1 MSNES
6 RCFCANFK
14 QLYFG
19 LAAPHSSQTSLT
31 IILLGLVLPFACTRP
46 AWSAAA
52 SQSNSAFVV
61 IDAPGAAAAMYRG
74 TVALAIDS
82 AGDVAG
88 VYSDSNNVVHSFVR
102 SAAGTITDFDGP
114 PVNETADEATIPM
127 GFDAAGDLV
136 GVYVDATGRTHGFM
150 RTAAGVITSIDVP
163 QNIPVG
169 NGISGDTIPTYVDP
183 AGDVAGIYVDSNQV
197 THGFLLPFG
206 GSIVTFEAASLTG
219 GQGGDSPGTDF
230 VTVNTAGE
238 SAGTYVDV
246 NSVVHGFI
254 RSSSGTITTINVSA
268 AGTGSGQGTAI
279 TALDSAGDVGGLY
292 TDANNVAH
300 GFVRSSSGTISTF
313 DPPATAG
320 TSPGIFPFSYP
331 FRFDAAG
338 DLSGVYLDSNDV
350 LYGFVRSSN
359 GTISSFTAPDAAP
372 MPTST
377 SKSISRLYR
386 HSKFGA
392 KFRSFAQ
399 HKLRLVGGFP
409 SAMKHKASLLQA
421 ADITTSLPALPA
433 EIDGTAGLA
442 INSPGAIAGIYT
454 DSESGLHSFIRMPGG
469 ALTEFAAPDAGQGVY
484 QGTVAFA
491 INDSGTVAGTY
502 LDTNSELHGF
512 VAALGQVATTVDLT
526 AAPTSAVYS
535 QPVTLT
541 AQVAA
546 GTAMPPDGE
555 TVQFLIGSTA
565 LGNGSTSKGAAT
577 LTTTALPV
585 ATNSITAA
593 YVGDTTYAGSTSN
606 AVTVKVG
613 TATTSIRL
621 ASSPNPS
628 TVGQAVAFTATVTGE
643 YGGTATGTITFSN
656 GSTVLGSAPLNGDV
670 ASLSDSSLAAG
681 TFNVVAAYA
690 GDSNFQASSS
700 AAVAQVVNAATLP
713 GFSLTAS
720 PSSLT
725 MQPGGQGTVTLT
737 VTPSDG
743 FNSEVS
749 FACSGLPSGASCTF
763 SPATVTP
770 TTSAAV
776 TTSLTIA
783 AGTNSAASRT
793 QPAPF
798 IPVSTLALGMCV
810 LAWKRRRGARYFAL
824 LILAGASLAFFS
836 GCSSTSMQKSTPVV
850 STVTVTATSGSV
862 QQTSLVTLTVN

>member
-1 MSNES
+1 MLNQST
-6 RCFCANFK
+6 RFGFILKHVNF
-14 QLYFG
+14 G
-19 LAAPHSSQTSLT
+19 VITPHSWQTSLAIT
-31 IILLGLVLPFACTRP
+31 LFCLILPFACTRP
-46 AWSAAA
+46 AWSATA
-52 SQSNSAFVV
+52 SQSNSAIVS
-61 IDAPGAAAAMYRG
+61 IDAPDAAAAMYRG

-102 SAAGTITDFDGP
+102 SAAGTITEFDAP
-114 PVNETADEATIPM
+114 EVNGSPDEATIPM

-150 RTAAGVITSIDVP
+150 RTAAGVIASIDVS
-163 QNIPVG
+163 QNIPAG
-169 NGISGDTIPTYVDP
+169 NGISGDTIPAYVDS
-183 AGDVAGIYVDSNQV
+183 AGDVAGIYVDINQV
-197 THGFLLPFG
+197 SHGFLLPFG

-219 GQGGDSPGTDF
+219 GSGGDSPGTDY

-238 SAGTYVDV
+238 AAGTYVDV

-254 RSSSGTITTINVSA
+254 RSSSGTITTIDVPA
-268 AGTGSGQGTAI
+268 AGTGAGQGTAI
-279 TALDSAGDVGGLY
+279 TAIDSTGDVGGLY

-313 DPPATAG
+313 DAPAVGSGAG
-320 TSPGIFPFSYP
+320 QSPGIFPFSYP

-338 DLSGVYLDSNDV
+338 DLSGVYLDSNYV
-350 LYGFVRSSN
+350 AYGFVRSSN
-359 GTISSFTAPDAAP
+359 GTITTFTAPDAAP

-377 SKSISRLYR
+377 SKSIARVYR
-386 HSKFGA
+386 HGKLGA

-399 HKLRLVGGFP
+399 RKLRLVGGFP
-409 SAMKHKASLLQA
+409 SAMKHKASLLEA
-421 ADITTSLPALPA
+421 ADITAGLPA

-442 INSPGAIAGIYT
+442 INSPGAITGVYT
-454 DSESGLHSFIRMPGG
+454 DSDSGLHSFIRTPGG

-502 LDTNSELHGF
+502 LDTNSDLHGF
-512 VAALGQVATTVDLT
+512 VAALGQVATTVSLT
-526 AAPTSAVYS
+526 AAPTSAVYG

-546 GTAMPPDGE
+546 GTSTPPDGE

-565 LGNGSTSKGAAT
+565 LGSGSTSKGAAT

-593 YVGDTTYAGSTSN
+593 YVGDATYAGSTSN
-606 AVTVKVG
+606 AVTVQVG
-613 TATTSIRL
+613 TATTSLRL

-628 TVGQAVAFTATVTGE
+628 TVGQAVIFTATVTGE
-643 YGGTATGTITFSN
+643 YGGTATGTVTLSN
-656 GSTVLGSAPLNGDV
+656 GSTVLGSATLNGDV
-670 ASLSDSSLAAG
+670 ASLSDTSLTAG
-681 TFNVVAAYA
+681 TYNVVAAYA

-700 AAVAQVVNAATLP
+700 DAVAQVVNAATVP

-725 MQPGGQGTVTLT
+725 LQSGGQGTVTLT
-737 VTPSDG
+737 VTPTDG
-743 FNSEVS
+743 FNSTIS

-763 SPATVTP
+763 SPSTITP

-776 TTSLTIA
+776 TTTLTIA
-783 AGTNSAASRT
+783 AGTNTAASRT
-793 QPAPF
+793 QHAPF

-810 LAWKRRRGARYFAL
+810 LAWKWRRGARYFAL
-824 LILAGASLAFFS
+824 LALAGASLAFFS
-836 GCSSTSMQKSTPVV
+836 GCSSTSKPSTTPVV

-862 QQTSLVTLTVN
+862 QQTSSVTLTVN